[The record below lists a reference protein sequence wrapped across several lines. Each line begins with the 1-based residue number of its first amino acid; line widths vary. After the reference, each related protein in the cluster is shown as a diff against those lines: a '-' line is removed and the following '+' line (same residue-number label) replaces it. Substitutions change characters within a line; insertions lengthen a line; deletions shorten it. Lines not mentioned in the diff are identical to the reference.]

1 MARKVTLTDQQ
12 IEKMKT
18 AYEMHGVPLQKLATD
33 NGVSVPTA
41 ARYLRQAGVTIRSK
55 GRRPGAVKNT
65 VVVTPNVTEEV
76 PTFSVTAEPNS
87 KVFNW

>member
-1 MARKVTLTDQQ
+1 MAKKVMLTAQQ

-18 AYEMHGVPLQKLATD
+18 AYEMHGTPLQKLATD

-55 GRRPGAVKNT
+55 GRRPGQKTT
-65 VVVTPNVTEEV
+65 VMATPDVTEQSQSFPVSE
-76 PTFSVTAEPNS
+76 PTPNS
-87 KVFNW
+87 KVFSF